1 MRSRVLLLASVVSL
15 SACPSPPAGGETSE
29 SEASETG
36 SSSSGGGSVT
46 EATPTTGEE
55 TPTSGGSEETGASCE
70 GCGAEEACVGGSCVE
85 VGRGEVERGCNPLG
99 DPRGRGQCLYPW
111 PSDLT
116 TVADAATVTGRR
128 VNYDAELLPKNGKM
142 QPFAVDDITN
152 DVDGFSPNSQIR
164 FAFMGGVGGDLVP
177 IDDIGRS
184 LDADATI
191 VLVEVESGERV
202 PYFAELD
209 ATAQPGAAMTVF
221 VRPARRLGYDR
232 HYAIGVRGLT
242 DGEGAPLEAPPL
254 FRALRDELTTDVP
267 QLEAL
272 RAGQE
277 EVFAALTE
285 AGMERA
291 SLQLAW
297 GFHTASQ
304 ERMQSDLVAISPQ
317 VAATAG
323 KGDLGYV
330 IDEIEKNPSPGLAR
344 VLRGHFTV
352 PSCLAG
358 DSGPGSVM
366 QRDGAG
372 APDCSGTTEAPF
384 YVGVPQA
391 VWDKGVPV
399 PFVVY
404 GHGLLGTGEEAI
416 SIAERAPSV
425 IVAGTDFW
433 GMAQEDV
440 PRILQAFGENFIG
453 GNTVPDRLLQSA
465 VNFTALAYLGQGD
478 FLNEPEMQV
487 EVDGVMT
494 SLIDPSSVQYL
505 GGSQGGIM
513 GGTVVAMAPNLQRGI
528 LVVGGA
534 NYSLMIWR
542 STAFAALSD
551 AWKLS
556 HADPQEREFLFA
568 LVQSAFDRADPSI
581 LAELITNP
589 LGGGDPKR
597 LFLIES
603 IGDCQVPN
611 IASETMARTFD
622 MPLLTPS
629 PLPVWGAPETD
640 EPVQEGSALLLVDTK
655 LGPLPPTSNLP
666 PADDNGAH
674 GAAVD
679 DPAMIEVI
687 ERFFFKG
694 FAENLCDGPC
704 DPG

>member
-1 MRSRVLLLASVVSL
+1 MRSRVILLASVVLLPACL
-15 SACPSPPAGGETSE
+15 SPTGGDDATE
-29 SEASETG
+29 SATTG
-36 SSSSGGGSVT
+36 ISSSSGGEAQT
-46 EATPTTGEE
+46 EATASTGEMPTTG
-55 TPTSGGSEETGASCE
+55 GSEDSGASCD
-70 GCGAEEACVGGSCVE
+70 GCGADDACIDGACVA
-85 VGRGEVERGCNPLG
+85 VGRGEVERGCHPLG

-111 PSDLT
+111 PSDLS
-116 TVADAATVTGRR
+116 TVADATTATGRR
-128 VNYDAELLPKNGKM
+128 LNYDPELLPKNNKM
-142 QPFAVDDITN
+142 QGFAADDITN
-152 DVDGFSPNSQIR
+152 DVDGASPNSQLR

-177 IDDIGRS
+177 LDDIGRS
-184 LDADATI
+184 LAADATI
-191 VLVEVESGERV
+191 VLVDIESGERV

-209 ATAQPGAAMTVF
+209 ATAPGGEAMTVF
-221 VRPARRLGYDR
+221 VRPAVRLGYDR

-242 DGEGAPLEAPPL
+242 DGEGGALVPSPL
-254 FRALRDELTTDVP
+254 FVALRDALKTDVP

-272 RAGQE
+272 RGEQE
-277 EVFAALTE
+277 SVFAALTT
-285 AGMERA
+285 AGVGRGE
-291 SLQLAW
+291 LQLAW

-304 ERMQSDLVAISPQ
+304 ARMQSDLVAISPQ
-317 VAATAG
+317 VAAKAG

-330 IDEIEKNPSPGLAR
+330 IDKIEKNPTPGLAR
-344 VLRGHFTV
+344 ILRGHFTV
-352 PSCLAG
+352 PSCLDG

-366 QRDGAG
+366 TRTADGV
-372 APDCSGTTEAPF
+372 PDCSGTAEAPF
-384 YVGVPQA
+384 YIGVPQA
-391 VWDKGVPV
+391 VWDKGTPV

-440 PRILQAFGENFIG
+440 PRILQAFGDNFVN

-465 VNFTALAYLGQGD
+465 VNFTALAYLGQGG
-478 FLNEPEMQV
+478 LLAEPEMQV

-494 SLIDPSSVQYL
+494 SLIDPTSVQYL

-513 GGTVVAMAPNLQRGI
+513 GGTVVAMAPNLSRGI

-542 STAFAALSD
+542 SSAFSMLSE
-551 AWKLS
+551 AWGAS
-556 HADPQEREFLFA
+556 HSDPQEREFLFA

-581 LAELITNP
+581 LVELITHP

-603 IGDCQVPN
+603 IGDSQVPN
-611 IASETMARTFD
+611 VASEIMARTFE

-629 PLPVWGAPETD
+629 PRSVWGAPDTA
-640 EPVQEGSALLLVDTK
+640 EPVQEGSALLLVDTQK
-655 LGPLPPTSNLP
+655 QPLPPTTNTP
-666 PADDNGAH
+666 PDGDNGAH
-674 GAAVD
+674 GSAVE
-679 DPAMIEVI
+679 DPALIEVI
-687 ERFFFKG
+687 ERFIFEG
-694 FAENLCDGPC
+694 LAENLCDGPC

>member
-1 MRSRVLLLASVVSL
+1 MRVRVLAVVSSLCL
-15 SACPSPPAGGETSE
+15 SACLSP
-29 SEASETG
+29 
-36 SSSSGGGSVT
+36 SGGGDASESAASESGTGSGGGESET
-46 EATPTTGEE
+46 EATPTTGEAAS
-55 TPTSGGSEETGASCE
+55 SGGSESGGVSCVD
-70 GCGAEEACVGGSCVE
+70 CGADEACVAGVCVD
-85 VGRGEVERGCNPLG
+85 VGRADVERGCSPLG

-116 TVADAATVTGRR
+116 TVVDPTTVTGRR
-128 VNYDAELLPKNGKM
+128 VNYDPELLPKNLKM

-164 FAFMGGVGGDLVP
+164 FAFAGGVAGPLAG
-177 IDDIGRS
+177 IDDIGAS
-184 LDADATI
+184 LAADATI
-191 VLVEVESGERV
+191 VLLDVESGERV

-209 ATAQPGAAMTVF
+209 ATAQDGEAMTVF

-232 HYAIGVRGLT
+232 HYAVGVRGLT
-242 DGEGAPLEAPPL
+242 DAQGATIAAPTL
-254 FRALRDELTTDVP
+254 FAALRDQQGTDLP

-272 RAGQE
+272 REAQE
-277 EVFAALTE
+277 TVFAALTK
-285 AGMERA
+285 AGVERG

-304 ERMQSDLVAISPQ
+304 KRMQSDLVAISPQ
-317 VAATAG
+317 VQASAG
-323 KGDLGYV
+323 QGDLGYV

-344 VLRGHFTV
+344 VLRGRFTV

-358 DSGPGSVM
+358 DAGPGSVM
-366 QRDGAG
+366 QRTPEG

-384 YVGVPQA
+384 YIGVPQA
-391 VWDKGVPV
+391 VWDKGVPA
-399 PFVVY
+399 PFIVY

-440 PRILQAFGENFIG
+440 PRILQAFSENFVG

-465 VNFTALAYLGQGD
+465 VNFTALAYLGQGG
-478 FLNEPEMQV
+478 LMNEPELQV

-494 SLIDPSSVQYL
+494 SLIDPTSVQYL

-513 GGTVVAMAPNLQRGI
+513 GGTVVAMAPNLPRGI
-528 LVVGGA
+528 LVVGGG

-551 AWKLS
+551 AWKIS
-556 HADPQEREFLFA
+556 HPDPQEREFLFA
-568 LVQSAFDRADPSI
+568 LVQSAFDRADPAI

-589 LGGGDPKR
+589 LGGGAAKR

-611 IASETMARTFD
+611 IASETLARTFE

-629 PLPVWGAPETD
+629 PKPVWGAPESA
-640 EPVQEGSALLLVDTK
+640 EPIQEGSALLLVDTK
-655 LGPLPPTSNLP
+655 AQPLPPTSNLP
-666 PADDNGAH
+666 PAEDNGAH
-674 GAAVD
+674 GSAVD
-679 DPAMIEVI
+679 DPALFEII
-687 ERFFFKG
+687 ERFIFKG
-694 FAENLCDGPC
+694 FAENLCDGAC